1 MAAITK
7 RSISGFNSLEVPYIL
22 LGNGKPTR
30 NLAIMLPGAGYT
42 TQAPLFH
49 YTTELFLNR
58 GWDVLEVNYRYN
70 DPAYDRFSTD
80 DLAGIIRHD
89 VNIVLDE
96 VLGAGAYDNFSLI
109 GKSLG
114 TLAMC
119 SERTRKAFQKAR
131 MAWLTP
137 LIHRDDVL
145 DAMLQAE
152 QPGLAVIGDRDNC
165 YSEERYQKLA
175 GNPELAP
182 SLMPGV
188 GHGLDYAGDVQQSID
203 ALKEILKAIEEFA
216 FEEE

>member
-1 MAAITK
+1 MTTITK
-7 RSISGFNSLEVPYIL
+7 QSISGFDSLEVPYIL
-22 LGNGKPTR
+22 LDNSKPTR

-70 DPAYDRFSTD
+70 DPAYDRFTTD
-80 DLAGIIRHD
+80 DLADVIRHD
-89 VNIVLDE
+89 VKGVIDE
-96 VLGAGAYDNFSLI
+96 VLAKNAYENFALI

-119 SERTRKAFQKAR
+119 SERARDVFQKAR
-131 MAWLTP
+131 MVWLTP

-152 QPGLAVIGDRDNC
+152 QPGLAVIGDRDYC
-165 YSEERYQKLA
+165 YSEDRYRMLS
-175 GNPELAP
+175 GNPFLFS
-182 SLMPGV
+182 SLVPGV
-188 GHGLDYAGDVQQSID
+188 GHGFDYAGDVQQSID
-203 ALKEILKAIEEFA
+203 VLKEVLKEIEEFA
-216 FEEE
+216 LEEK